1 MFEQELHSRLA
12 LWPKQDEGSKQP
24 VVQAW
29 DSEAVRTGEGGGRG
43 VTGLGPDVTVSMSSF
58 ARPFSQV
65 LGLGNLESREPVSVA

>member
-1 MFEQELHSRLA
+1 MFEQELHSLLA

-24 VVQAW
+24 VVQ
-29 DSEAVRTGEGGGRG
+29 AVRTGEGGGRG

-58 ARPFSQV
+58 AHPFPQV